1 MLVCGS
7 AGRLGGRG
15 GHRTARRGGARGG
28 GYGEG
33 VGAERTRQRILEA
46 ATEEFAAHGLAGARV
61 DRIAARSGMSKPM
74 LYSHRPTA
82 RDAVAAVVRVSAEGY
97 SAPGTP
103 AGCFVLS
110 EPRLEA
116 RRREMEAL
124 VAARVERGIEEGDV
138 PPETDAGSVAAFV
151 VAVLSGMSTQARD
164 GAPADRIAVIGE
176 LALGALPAA
185 TGVRAAGRTPGAPG

>member
-1 MLVCGS
+1 M
-7 AGRLGGRG
+7 AGRPRSFDREAAL
-15 GHRTARRGGARGG
+15 RTAMNRFWSD
-28 GYGEG
+28 GYDETT
-33 VGAERTRQRILEA
+33 VAVLTRDIGISAPSLYAAFGDKDELFEA
-46 ATEEFAAHGLAGARV
+46 AAACYAGTANAVLEELL
-61 DRIAARSGMSKPM
+61 D
-74 LYSHRPTA
+74 RPTA
-82 RDAVAAVVRVSAEGY
+82 REAVAAVVRVSAEGY

-116 RRREMEAL
+116 RRREMEAV

-138 PPETDAGSVAAFV
+138 PPETDSGSVAAFV